1 MTVSHTAL
9 VPFELWL
16 IRHGETEWSRTGQ
29 HTGRTDI
36 PLTDNG
42 REQARQLRPVLA
54 AQSFDAVF
62 SSPLSR
68 AIETCRE
75 AGLGGQAIL
84 EPDLQEWD
92 YGIYEGRK
100 TPEIREKEP
109 NWSVWNSPMQNGEN
123 VEQIQARAQALMKR
137 LLAMR
142 EATKAAATDAH
153 ASPSAPPTQRIALFS
168 HAHFLRVFAGCWIGD
183 SAALGAHLYLDTA
196 TVSILGFDRETRVI
210 RQWNT
215 RHR

>member
-1 MTVSHTAL
+1 MTTDHVAL
-9 VPFELWL
+9 APFELWL

-29 HTGRTDI
+29 HTGRTDV

-42 REQARQLRPVLA
+42 REQARQLRLVLA
-54 AQSFDAVF
+54 AQSFDAVL

-68 AIETCRE
+68 AVETCRE
-75 AGLGGQAIL
+75 AGLSEHVVF

-100 TPEIREKEP
+100 TMEIREEEP
-109 NWSVWNSPMQNGEN
+109 DWSVWNSPMRNGEN
-123 VEQIQARAQALMKR
+123 VDQIQARALGLMQR

-142 EATKAAATDAH
+142 KPLRAEGE
-153 ASPSAPPTQRIALFS
+153 SQRIALFS
-168 HAHFLRVFAGCWIGD
+168 HAHFLRVFAGCWMRD
-183 SAALGAHLYLDTA
+183 DATLGAHLYLDTA
-196 TVSILGFDRETRVI
+196 TVSILGFDRETRAI